1 MKEYRININGTNYN
15 VSIEEVETSSNPSP
29 RIVETVKT
37 PAAPIPA
44 PVTEKTQSVAA
55 EKKVAPTPTSGGND
69 YIIKSPLP
77 GIVLDILVKTGDT
90 VKAGQ
95 KVILLE
101 AMKMEN
107 NIESDKDGIV
117 KSVNVTKGDST
128 YEGDALII
136 LSC

>member
-1 MKEYRININGTNYN
+1 
-15 VSIEEVETSSNPSP
+15 
-29 RIVETVKT
+29 
-37 PAAPIPA
+37 
-44 PVTEKTQSVAA
+44 
-55 EKKVAPTPTSGGND
+55 
-69 YIIKSPLP
+69 
-77 GIVLDILVKTGDT
+77 VLDILVREGDT

-117 KSVNVTKGDST
+117 KSINVTKGDGI
-128 YEGDALII
+128 YEGDTLVI

>member
-15 VSIEEVETSSNPSP
+15 VSIEEVETSNGNSP
-29 RIVETVKT
+29 RVVEPVKT
-37 PAAPIPA
+37 TAAPAPA
-44 PVTEKTQSVAA
+44 PATEKPQSEPL
-55 EKKVAPTPTSGGND
+55 EKKTAPAPTAGGSD
-69 YIIKSPLP
+69 YVIKSPLP
-77 GIVLDILVKTGDT
+77 GIVLDILVREGDT

-107 NIESDKDGIV
+107 NIESDKDGVV
-117 KSVNVTKGDST
+117 KSINVTKGDGI
-128 YEGDALII
+128 YEGDTLVI

>member
-15 VSIEEVETSSNPSP
+15 VSIEEVETSNGNSP
-29 RIVETVKT
+29 RVAEPVKT
-37 PAAPIPA
+37 
-44 PVTEKTQSVAA
+44 TT
-55 EKKVAPTPTSGGND
+55 APTPIEKPQSAPVEKKTAPAPTAGGSD
-69 YIIKSPLP
+69 YVIKSPLP
-77 GIVLDILVKTGDT
+77 GIVLDILVREGDT

-107 NIESDKDGIV
+107 NIESDKDGVV
-117 KSVNVTKGDST
+117 KSINVTKGDGI
-128 YEGDALII
+128 YEGDTLVI

>member
-15 VSIEEVETSSNPSP
+15 VSIEEVATSNSNSP
-29 RIVETVKT
+29 RVAEPVKT
-37 PAAPIPA
+37 TAAPTPA
-44 PVTEKTQSVAA
+44 PVTEAPQSAPV
-55 EKKVAPTPTSGGND
+55 EKKTTVVPPVGGSD
-69 YIIKSPLP
+69 YVIKSPLP
-77 GIVLDILVKTGDT
+77 GIILDILVREGDT

-117 KSVNVTKGDST
+117 KSINVTKGDSI
-128 YEGDALII
+128 YEGDTLLI